1 MKCQVRILV
10 AVTLLGVLAGCG
22 EAPAKKEAEAAAAD
36 IGWFQNVRLI
46 PGDGSPAIQD
56 AFVTVE
62 NGKITKIGSK
72 AEVPAPKGALHVDLA
87 GQTIMPVLVN
97 LHGHVGLIKAGNFS
111 TENYSRESVLN
122 DVYRYGYY
130 GVEYVASLGTDT
142 DVAFSVR
149 DEQRQGKLSGGQL
162 YTAGRGITTK
172 GGWPT
177 PILKGVPMEVGT
189 EAEARKAVNDMAAKK
204 VDLIKIWVDDNMG
217 ALPKLNPALSAAII
231 DEAHKKNLKVVA
243 HVFYLA
249 DAKDLVKAGVDG
261 LVHSIRDHEVDD
273 DLINQMKAKNVI
285 YTPTLTAHESKFV
298 YVDKPSWL
306 GEQSMREVF
315 PAQLSAFTAS
325 DVFLGKMRRDP
336 NLPKF
341 REQYAMAQK
350 NLKKMAAAGVKIGL
364 GTDSGAAN
372 TFTGYFEHRELELME
387 AAGMAPADIIK
398 TTTATSAEFL
408 GIKDGGVL
416 APGKNA
422 NFLVLTANPLDK
434 ARNSREIFTIYMN
447 GHEIDRAAM
456 LRNITTEVPKI
467 TEDDRKKEAVAAA
480 DFARIEADK
489 KLPHFGDFPA
499 ADATIRI
506 AGMAIPMPKY
516 SKETHKAGPPH
527 VITVS
532 LDKATGGQLAEF
544 YKTILPQRGWA
555 AAGACF
561 ERKGVVSSKMQSL
574 CMEPAGN
581 QITLNISEK

>member
-72 AEVPAPKGALHVDLA
+72 AEVPAPKGANRVDLA

-97 LHGHVGLIKAGNFS
+97 LHGHVGLIKAGAFG

-130 GVEYVASLGTDT
+130 GVEYIASLGTDT

-149 DEQRQGKLSGGQL
+149 DEQRQGKLAGAQL
-162 YTAGRGITTK
+162 YTAGRGITAK

-217 ALPKLNPALSAAII
+217 ALPKLSPALSAAII

-249 DAKDLVKAGVDG
+249 DAKELVKAGVDG
-261 LVHSIRDHEVDD
+261 LMHSIRDREVDD
-273 DLINQMKAKNVI
+273 DLINAMKSKNVI

-298 YVDKPSWL
+298 YVDNPKWL

-315 PAQLSAFTAS
+315 PSNLSAYAES
-325 DVFLGKMRRDP
+325 DVFVGKMRRDP
-336 NLPKF
+336 NLAKF

-350 NLKKMAAAGVKIGL
+350 NLKKMASAGVKIGL

-372 TFTGYFEHRELELME
+372 TFTGYFEHREIELME

-398 TTTATSAEFL
+398 AATATSADFL

-416 APGKNA
+416 APGKTA

-434 ARNSREIFTIYMN
+434 ARNTREIFTIYMN

-456 LRNITTEVPKI
+456 LGKI
-467 TEDDRKKEAVAAA
+467 TNETIKITDAQKKEEANAQAAFNQEQA
-480 DFARIEADK
+480 EAK
-489 KLPHFGDFPA
+489 MPHFGKFPA
-499 ADATIRI
+499 ADATI
-506 AGMAIPMPKY
+506 
-516 SKETHKAGPPH
+516 
-527 VITVS
+527 
-532 LDKATGGQLAEF
+532 
-544 YKTILPQRGWA
+544 
-555 AAGACF
+555 
-561 ERKGVVSSKMQSL
+561 
-574 CMEPAGN
+574 
-581 QITLNISEK
+581 

>member
-1 MKCQVRILV
+1 
-10 AVTLLGVLAGCG
+10 
-22 EAPAKKEAEAAAAD
+22 
-36 IGWFQNVRLI
+36 
-46 PGDGSPAIQD
+46 
-56 AFVTVE
+56 
-62 NGKITKIGSK
+62 
-72 AEVPAPKGALHVDLA
+72 
-87 GQTIMPVLVN
+87 
-97 LHGHVGLIKAGNFS
+97 
-111 TENYSRESVLN
+111 VLN

-130 GVEYVASLGTDT
+130 GVEYIASLGTDT

-149 DEQRQGKLSGGQL
+149 DEQRQGKLAGAQL
-162 YTAGRGITTK
+162 FTAGRGITAK

-177 PILKGVPMEVGT
+177 PILKGIPIEVGT
-189 EAEARKAVNDMAAKK
+189 EAEARKAANEMATKK

-217 ALPKLNPALSAAII
+217 ALPKLSPAISAAII
-231 DEAHKKNLKVVA
+231 DEAHKRNLKVVA

-261 LVHSIRDHEVDD
+261 LVHSIRDREVDD
-273 DLINQMKAKNVI
+273 DLINAMKSKNVI

-315 PAQLSAFTAS
+315 PAQLSAYVAA
-325 DVFLGKMRRDP
+325 DVFVGKMRRDP
-336 NLPKF
+336 NLAKF
-341 REQYAMAQK
+341 REQYAIAQK

-372 TFTGYFEHRELELME
+372 TFPGYFEHREIELME
-387 AAGMAPADIIK
+387 AAGMAPTDIIK
-398 TTTATSAEFL
+398 AVTSTSAEFL

-456 LRNITTEVPKI
+456 LGKITNEVPKI
-467 TEDDRKKEAVAAA
+467 TQADIKNEAIAQQEFNQKKIDDA
-480 DFARIEADK
+480 
-489 KLPHFGDFPA
+489 LPHFGKFPA
-499 ADATIRI
+499 ADASVRI
-506 AGMAIPMPKY
+506 AGMAIPVPKY

-532 LDKATGGQLAEF
+532 LDKATGGDLAEF
-544 YKTILPQRGWA
+544 YQKILPQRGWNP
-555 AAGACF
+555 AGACF
-561 ERKGVVSSKMQSL
+561 EKKGVIGPKMNSL
-574 CMEPAGN
+574 CLAPAGN
-581 QITLNISEK
+581 QITLNITEK